1 MGCRGSVVG
10 AGGDLERYQDL
21 LATNPHTGTG
31 EQVVALS
38 MGIADA
44 AETLDRS
51 AFGVLRNQS
60 GINSKVFS
68 KLKVIGKTLKEID
81 ESKRAEVIKGLPSS
95 YSTIHLL
102 CALKSEEL
110 VTAVKSGAV
119 DSNMSVRAAEA
130 YVKQVRFPRLAVING
145 EKDEWEIKEAML
157 FRIHCPESLLLSV
170 ESIKELE
177 ESLKHVCRD
186 YGVFVRQAGD
196 TSTKSLKKMDKAQKE
211 VFWKSVLEKELPLQ
225 WFQKTPE
232 ELKKQFNIKTHE
244 ELLNTPLRSFT
255 GYLVNAEGGRNLLW
269 EKHGKGYIAKLHLE
283 KEKTEDRSQR
293 HNLKR
298 RIDEVLTDRK
308 ELAIWRNIMVKENR
322 FV

>member
-1 MGCRGSVVG
+1 MR

-21 LATNPHTGTG
+21 LAANPHTGTG
-31 EQVVALS
+31 EQVVTLS

-102 CALKSEEL
+102 CALKPEEL

-119 DSNMSVRAAEA
+119 RSTMSVRAAEA

-157 FRIHCPESLLLSV
+157 FSIHCPESVLLSV

-186 YGVFVRQAGD
+186 YGVSVRQVGD

-255 GYLVNAEGGRNLLW
+255 GFLVNAEGGRNLLW

-298 RIDEVLTDRK
+298 RIDEVLTGRK
-308 ELAIWRNIMVKENR
+308 ELAIWRNIMVKENG

>member
-1 MGCRGSVVG
+1 MR
-10 AGGDLERYQDL
+10 AGGDLESYQDL
-21 LATNPHTGTG
+21 LASNPHTGSG

-51 AFGVLRNQS
+51 AFGVLRDESN
-60 GINSKVFS
+60 INSKVFS

-81 ESKRAEVIKGLPSS
+81 DKKRGDVIKGLPSS

-102 CALKSEEL
+102 CALKPEEL

-119 DSNMSVRAAEA
+119 KSTMSVRAAEA

-145 EKDEWEIKEAML
+145 EKDEWAIKEVML
-157 FRIHCPESLLLSV
+157 FSIHCPESLLLSI

-186 YGVFVRQAGD
+186 YGVSVRQVGD

-255 GYLVNAEGGRNLLW
+255 GFLVNAEGGRNLLW
-269 EKHGKGYIAKLHLE
+269 EKHGKGYIAKLQLE

-298 RIDEVLTDRK
+298 RIDEVLAERK
-308 ELAIWRNIMVKENR
+308 ELAIWRNIMVKENG

>member
-1 MGCRGSVVG
+1 MR
-10 AGGDLERYQDL
+10 AGGDLESYQNL
-21 LATNPHTGTG
+21 LAANPHTGTG
-31 EQVVALS
+31 EQVVTLS

-51 AFGVLRNQS
+51 AFGVLRDESN
-60 GINSKVFS
+60 INSKVFS

-102 CALKSEEL
+102 CALKPEEL

-119 DSNMSVRAAEA
+119 KSTMSVRAAEA

-145 EKDEWEIKEAML
+145 EKDEWVIKESML
-157 FRIHCPESLLLSV
+157 FSIHCPESLLLSI

-177 ESLKHVCRD
+177 EALKHVCRD
-186 YGVFVRQAGD
+186 YGVSVRQVGD
-196 TSTKSLKKMDKAQKE
+196 ASTKSLKKMDKAQKE

-255 GYLVNAEGGRNLLW
+255 GFLVNAEGGRNLLW

-298 RIDEVLTDRK
+298 RIDEVLADRK
-308 ELAIWRNIMVKENR
+308 ELAIWRNIMVKENG
-322 FV
+322 FA